1 MTEHDLHITICNP
14 TYNESVSLQFLDILL
29 DETLLYDSTIY
40 VPTACFETVST
51 RNHRC
56 ALPQSIRSFLLRMHR
71 LTWSNTV
78 YFLPHPNQSRLI
90 P

>member
-51 RNHRC
+51 RNHR
-56 ALPQSIRSFLLRMHR
+56 LPCKQVYELLLRMHR